1 MQAEYFVRRIK
12 DGSHRSWRLVLHVNG
27 SWQNEWQYNT
37 NREIVKAYN
46 EATAYLKKHGRPPV
60 EDM

>member
-1 MQAEYFVRRIK
+1 MQAEYFVKREGR
-12 DGSHRSWRLVLHVNG
+12 GNWRLVLHVNG

-37 NREIVKAYN
+37 SREIVEAYN
-46 EATAYLKKHGRPPV
+46 EANAYLERHGRPPV